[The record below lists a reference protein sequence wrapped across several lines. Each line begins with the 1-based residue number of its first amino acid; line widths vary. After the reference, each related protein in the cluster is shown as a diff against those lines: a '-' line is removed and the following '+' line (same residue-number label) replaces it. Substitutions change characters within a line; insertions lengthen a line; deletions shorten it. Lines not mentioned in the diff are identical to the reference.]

1 MSVIFQS
8 GNEKKTLFSILNV
21 TKNNSSKT
29 TEETVINIELI
40 KPKPIVI
47 PDAIIKSDNDNN
59 DRHIFVTS
67 KKHFIGHDK
76 NSLAFSVDIIKRE
89 VINRLTTQYKNIDKH
104 DVNLMNEIQSNF
116 QIKQIDWNSMMEY
129 ILKQSIL
136 IDDKYMLHNHLG
148 LKDNIR
154 EQIINFAFSYIIYN
168 DNQPMTNQIWNSY
181 ISPKFD
187 DKLSMKQKI
196 MKYFKIINESMDIIH
211 QSRIRLSRLN
221 LQYVKHENN
230 KKECLAKI
238 KTIEKDKD
246 LKNREQLLKLK
257 QQIDQCDKMISVII
271 KDRESYNEIILD
283 NIYLINS
290 AIDFNY
296 FTSNYWIPS
305 LDSNI
310 LSTNKISICA

>member
-1 MSVIFQS
+1 MSLIFQS
-8 GNEKKTLFSILNV
+8 VNEKKTLFSILN
-21 TKNNSSKT
+21 NSNKT
-29 TEETVINIELI
+29 TKETVINTELI

-47 PDAIIKSDNDNN
+47 PENINKNVNDDNDRN
-59 DRHIFVTS
+59 IIVTS
-67 KKHFIGHDK
+67 KKHLTGHDK

-89 VINRLTTQYKNIDKH
+89 VINRLITQYKNIDQH
-104 DVNLMNEIQSNF
+104 DTNLMNIIQSNF
-116 QIKQIDWNSMMEY
+116 QTKQTDWNSMMEY

-168 DNQPMTNQIWNSY
+168 DNQPMINQIWNSY

-187 DKLSMKQKI
+187 NELSMKQKI
-196 MKYFKIINESMDIIH
+196 MKYFKIINESMNIIH
-211 QSRIRLSRLN
+211 QSRVRLSRLN

-230 KKECLAKI
+230 KKEYLEKI
-238 KTIEKDKD
+238 KIIEKDKN
-246 LKNREQLLKLK
+246 LKNREQLLGFK
-257 QQIDQCDKMISVII
+257 QQIEQCDKMISVII
-271 KDRESYNEIILD
+271 KDRENYNEIILD
-283 NIYLINS
+283 NIYLINNT
-290 AIDFNY
+290 IDFNY

-310 LSTNKISICA
+310 LSTNKISIHA

>member
-1 MSVIFQS
+1 MTLQ
-8 GNEKKTLFSILNV
+8 KTLFSILN
-21 TKNNSSKT
+21 NSNKT
-29 TEETVINIELI
+29 TKETVINTELI

-47 PDAIIKSDNDNN
+47 PENINKNVNDDNDRN
-59 DRHIFVTS
+59 IIVTS
-67 KKHFIGHDK
+67 KKHLTGHDK

-89 VINRLTTQYKNIDKH
+89 VINRLITQYKNIDQH
-104 DVNLMNEIQSNF
+104 DTNLMNIIQSNF
-116 QIKQIDWNSMMEY
+116 QTKQTDWNSMMEY

-168 DNQPMTNQIWNSY
+168 DNQPMINQIWNSY

-187 DKLSMKQKI
+187 NELSMKQKI
-196 MKYFKIINESMDIIH
+196 MKYFKIINESMNIIH
-211 QSRIRLSRLN
+211 QSRVRLSRLN

-230 KKECLAKI
+230 KKEYLEKI
-238 KTIEKDKD
+238 KIIEKDKN
-246 LKNREQLLKLK
+246 LKNREQLLGFK
-257 QQIDQCDKMISVII
+257 QQIEQCDKMISVII
-271 KDRESYNEIILD
+271 KDRENYNEIILD
-283 NIYLINS
+283 NIYLINNT
-290 AIDFNY
+290 IDFNY

-310 LSTNKISICA
+310 LSTNKISIHA